1 MRFVYTLDKEVAYG
15 QFMLKILLERDLV
28 PEMVIEEVSSRA
40 TRHRNIFLERLKGKN
55 MPPSI
60 ASQIKKYGLR
70 YASVFSLSSS
80 ECESILKGEAPD
92 LMVSGG
98 TISIMKKNVF
108 SIPPWGTLVSHPGL
122 LPYVRG
128 AASPAWSIYKDIQVG
143 CSCIIIDEGI
153 DTGPIIKS
161 KMVPVDFGDTYEDVV
176 ERSII
181 YCGELMTEVVI
192 MFKEKNQPV
201 HGEPQNLTIGDT
213 YKVMP
218 PELVEEVKA
227 KLKNGTY
234 RWMQT
239 KNS

>member
-1 MRFVYTLDKEVAYG
+1 MRFVYILDKEVTYG
-15 QFMLKILLERDLV
+15 QFMLNILLERDLV
-28 PEMVIEEVSSRA
+28 PEMVIEEVSFKA

-55 MPPSI
+55 IPPSI
-60 ASQIKKYGLR
+60 ASQVNKYGLS
-70 YASVFSLSSS
+70 YTSVPSLSSS
-80 ECESILKGEAPD
+80 ECEKILKKVAPD

-108 SIPPWGTLVSHPGL
+108 SIPLWGTLVSHPGL
-122 LPYVRG
+122 LPSVRG

-161 KMVPVDFGDTYEDVV
+161 KIVPVYFGDTYEDIV
-176 ERSII
+176 ERNIV
-181 YCGELMTEVVI
+181 YCGELMAEVVF
-192 MFKEKNQPV
+192 MFKEKNKPIQ
-201 HGEPQNLTIGDT
+201 GEPQNLTIGDT

-218 PELVEEVKA
+218 PELVKEVKA
-227 KLKNGTY
+227 KLQNGTY
-234 RWMQT
+234 RWMQS

>member
-1 MRFVYTLDKEVAYG
+1 LRFVYTLDKEVPYG

-28 PEMVIEEVSSRA
+28 PEIVIEEESSQA
-40 TRHRNIFLERLKGKN
+40 TRHRNIFLERLKDKN
-55 MPPSI
+55 LPPSI
-60 ASQIKKYGLR
+60 DSQTKKYGIN
-70 YASVFSLSSS
+70 YAAVPSLNSS
-80 ECESILKGEAPD
+80 ECEKILKKEAPD

-98 TISIMKKNVF
+98 TIRIMKKNIF
-108 SIPPWGTLVSHPGL
+108 SIPLWGTLVSHPGV

-161 KMVPVDFGDTYEDVV
+161 KIVPVYFGDTYEDVV
-176 ERSII
+176 ERNIF
-181 YCGELMTEVVI
+181 YCGELMAEVVF
-192 MFKEKNQPV
+192 MFKAKDQPIP
-201 HGEPQNLTIGDT
+201 GETQNLTIGDT

-234 RWMQT
+234 RWMQP